1 MRRLMSIGRLAVA
14 AALLPGLAQAG
25 DPLAGKKKAEVCM
38 PCHGLDGIAKIAE
51 APNLAGQNEIYLVEQ
66 LGEFQQGK
74 RSNEMMNI
82 IVRSLSEAD
91 VADLAAYYSGIEVR
105 VDKIPGE

>member
-1 MRRLMSIGRLAVA
+1 MRRFLSIGRMAVA
-14 AALLPGLAQAG
+14 AVLLPGLAQAG
-25 DPLAGKKKAEVCM
+25 DPLAGRKKAEVCM

-66 LGEFQQGK
+66 LTGFQQGK

-82 IVRSLSEAD
+82 VVRSLNDTD
-91 VADLAAYYSGIEVR
+91 VADLAAYYSSIEIKVA
-105 VDKIPGE
+105 KIPGE